1 MQIVLSNKKS
11 NAAALSTRSEASTL
25 WTPSET
31 SGDDPNSPRSPL
43 SPFSPFG
50 RSGGKARSLQQRS
63 ISEDATDAAMLK
75 QWNAKNAWHIR
86 ADMPKHQDLNED
98 VEEKLHVRGS
108 VMVQASADLLQ
119 RRQIGTINMNGKKE
133 GSAIGQDFISISC
146 LPGIERSWELS
157 VVADGHGN
165 GAHLISDRVVQTLPF
180 FLASSECQQH
190 LAQGQ
195 VEMALS
201 EAFKRTEQDLQS
213 GPAQLETELAGTTV
227 TAILR
232 GSDGAVYVAS
242 VGDSRAIMFRR
253 DGSVL
258 YSTKDHKPERPEE
271 KARIVAAGGLC
282 VKKKHFIGTRIF
294 APKCK
299 LRYPGLTVTRS
310 LGDACAKRLGV
321 SAEPEVSKWE
331 TNSSD
336 DYLLIASDGIWEFLT
351 DSCVAEFLGD
361 LLRSGCAPADAV
373 EQLLQKSKQL
383 WIEKENGYV
392 DDIAV
397 VLLPATLSAESQSG
411 SSGCIGECFQ
421 QLRRACVNRW
431 SRAKHEGKSVEIVD
445 ENEEVDES
453 LPHRRRSVLFEVESS
468 RRSVVLQGD
477 YKKEQEKMGTPLKE
491 QEGVGTPLPSD
502 DSLLGWFGS
511 LPDAVY
517 TTLTYPFSPSQSNSN
532 SSEADDFADS
542 LRGA

>member
-1 MQIVLSNKKS
+1 MHIVLNNKKS
-11 NAAALSTRSEASTL
+11 NAASAQKPREEVSAFSTRSE

-31 SGDDPNSPRSPL
+31 SADDPNSPRSPL
-43 SPFSPFG
+43 SPFSPSG
-50 RSGGKARSLQQRS
+50 RSGGKTRSPQQRR

-75 QWNAKNAWHIR
+75 QWNAKNSWHVR
-86 ADMPKHQDLNED
+86 ADMPNRQDN
-98 VEEKLHVRGS
+98 EEKLHIRGS
-108 VMVQASADLLQ
+108 VMVQTSADLLR

-146 LPGIERSWELS
+146 LPGVDRSWELS

-180 FLASSECQQH
+180 FLASSECQQL
-190 LAQGQ
+190 LAQGE
-195 VEMALS
+195 VEKALS

-213 GPAQLETELAGTTV
+213 GPARLETELAGTTV

-258 YSTKDHKPERPEE
+258 YSTKDHKPDRPEE

-282 VKKKHFIGTRIF
+282 VKKKNFIGTRIF

-331 TNSSD
+331 TKFSD

-361 LLRSGCAPADAV
+361 LLRSGCAPSDAV
-373 EQLLQKSKQL
+373 EQLLEKSKQL

-411 SSGCIGECFQ
+411 SSGCISECFQ

-431 SRAKHEGKSVEIVD
+431 SRKKHEGKSVQIVD
-445 ENEEVDES
+445 ESAEADESTPHRRRSVLCDVDSSRDES
-453 LPHRRRSVLFEVESS
+453 LPHRRRSVLS
-468 RRSVVLQGD
+468 QG
-477 YKKEQEKMGTPLKE
+477 
-491 QEGVGTPLPSD
+491 
-502 DSLLGWFGS
+502 
-511 LPDAVY
+511 
-517 TTLTYPFSPSQSNSN
+517 
-532 SSEADDFADS
+532 DDFADS
-542 LRGA
+542 VRGA